1 MSNMEESKDGDVEQI
16 IPICPIAD
24 KDNKIATLEKKLQC
38 VKEKDLE
45 IEKLKE
51 ALATVNVDLRNERR
65 NLKTFERKINF
76 TKNATEQR
84 LLESIANPEGFVSD
98 PLLIGVYSATLNEED
113 FEFDDDKEEE
123 MVDEEEKDRS
133 RRNTFMKAMEQ
144 KIDKENSDQRERLQI
159 VRNQILEK
167 VKATKLSRTR
177 SRSNSG
183 ASRSDSKKR
192 NLSVESEEE
201 LNQKLS
207 VRPRPKLS
215 ENQN

>member
-1 MSNMEESKDGDVEQI
+1 MKN
-16 IPICPIAD
+16 
-24 KDNKIATLEKKLQC
+24 
-38 VKEKDLE
+38 
-45 IEKLKE
+45 
-51 ALATVNVDLRNERR
+51 VNVDLRNERR
-65 NLKTFERKINF
+65 NLKTFESKIKF

-84 LLESIANPEGFVSD
+84 LLESIANPEGFISD

-123 MVDEEEKDRS
+123 VVDEEEKDRS

-144 KIDKENSDQRERLQI
+144 KIDNENSDQRERLQI